1 MRVGLALA
9 RSTGPGSRAP
19 RQAQGLEL
27 VETAC
32 RGTAMPRFSVAK
44 RHVGERRPCIPLNR
58 FAGARR
64 HASRY
69 LAVAML
75 LALAV
80 AATTLHAAGARRPNI
95 VFICSDDQAAWTL
108 GCSGNPQAHTPHLDR
123 LAAQGA
129 RLSNALVAT
138 PVCSPARASLFTSR
152 YGSEVG
158 ILDFITN
165 PSHKEYTPAN
175 GDIGIEPRFVTFPA
189 LLARAGY
196 TTGLVG
202 KWHVGDWNND
212 PQRKYHPTRHGF
224 GYFMGLT
231 GGGASTQDPLLE
243 KDGVERKFE
252 GLTDDIL
259 TGEAMAFVE
268 REQARPFFLFLGL
281 RSPHTKYLPVA
292 PEDAAPY
299 RDLDPKIP
307 NPEYPDLNVASVKQR
322 MREYLSSVTG
332 VDRNVGRLLATLD
345 RLNLAANTVVIFT
358 SDHGYN
364 VGHNGIWH
372 KGNGIWATDKVPP
385 ATPNIAAGYR
395 PNLYDHSL
403 RVPALVRWPGTI
415 RPGTVVAQT
424 VSSLDW
430 YPTVLAMAGVP
441 LPADVTVRGRNA
453 LPVLRGANVAPWDN
467 DFYAEYSMRVYCQTD
482 MRAYRTAEWKLVRD
496 FRNPTRDELYDLAV
510 DPAESRNRIA
520 DTSDPAVRAAVKAL
534 DARLIEI
541 MKRNNDPVL
550 ASLKTGRK

>member
-1 MRVGLALA
+1 M
-9 RSTGPGSRAP
+9 
-19 RQAQGLEL
+19 
-27 VETAC
+27 AC
-32 RGTAMPRFSVAK
+32 TRN
-44 RHVGERRPCIPLNR
+44 PL
-58 FAGARR
+58 AGAR
-64 HASRY
+64 SY
-69 LAVAML
+69 LSWIFRVFL
-75 LALAV
+75 LGALAS
-80 AATTLHAAGARRPNI
+80 AAPLVQAAAAKRPNI
-95 VFICSDDQAAWTL
+95 VLICADDQAAWTL

-129 RLSNALVAT
+129 RLTNALVAT

-175 GDIGIEPRFVTFPA
+175 GDIGIESRFVTFPA

-202 KWHVGDWNND
+202 KWHVGDWTND
-212 PQRKYHPTRHGF
+212 SQRKYHPTRHGF

-231 GGGASTQDPLLE
+231 GGGASTQDPMLE
-243 KDGVERKFE
+243 KDGAVRRFE

-281 RSPHTKYLPVA
+281 RAPHTKYLPVA
-292 PEDAAPY
+292 PEDASPY
-299 RDLDPKIP
+299 RDLDPEIP
-307 NPEYPDLNVASVKQR
+307 NPDYPDLNVASVKQR

-345 RLNLAANTVVIFT
+345 RLNLAANTIVIFT

-372 KGNGIWATDKVPP
+372 KGNGIWATHKVPP
-385 ATPNIAAGYR
+385 ATPNISPGYR

-403 RVPALVRWPGTI
+403 RVPALVRWPGAI
-415 RPGTVVAQT
+415 KPGAVIAQT

-453 LPVLRGANVAPWDN
+453 LPVLLGTNFAPWDN

-496 FRNPTRDELYDLAV
+496 FLNPTRDELYNLVA
-510 DPAESRNRIA
+510 DPAESRNRIQDA
-520 DTSDPAVRAAVKAL
+520 NDPAVRAAISRL
-534 DARLIEI
+534 DARILEN
-541 MKRNNDPVL
+541 MRRNNDPAL
-550 ASLKTGRK
+550 ALRR